1 LDADEPLHERLEVPE
16 PPEIGLVERLQV
28 RLVEFVVATSVT
40 LPVKPLRGVTVMV
53 DVPDVA
59 ALTVRSVGLDVMLK
73 SGGVGWVT
81 VTETFVE

>member
-1 LDADEPLHERLEVPE
+1 LDADEPLHERVEVPE
-16 PPEIGLVERLQV
+16 PPEIVLGERLQV

-40 LPVKPLRGVTVMV
+40 LPVKPLRGVIVMV

-59 ALTVRSVGLDVMLK
+59 ALTVRAAGLDVMLK
-73 SGGVGWVT
+73 SDGVGCVT

>member
-40 LPVKPLRGVTVMV
+40 LPVKPLRGVIVMV
-53 DVPDVA
+53 DVPGVA
-59 ALTVRSVGLDVMLK
+59 ALTVRSAGLDVMLK
-73 SGGVGWVT
+73 SGGVGCVT